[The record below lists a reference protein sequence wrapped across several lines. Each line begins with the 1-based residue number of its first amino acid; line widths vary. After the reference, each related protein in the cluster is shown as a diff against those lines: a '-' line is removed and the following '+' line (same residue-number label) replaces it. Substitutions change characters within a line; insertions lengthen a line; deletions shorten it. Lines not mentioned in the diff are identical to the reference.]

1 MAGPLRGRPVTER
14 ANVVQAQ
21 PLNNGGLFS
30 FAQQLPMGEGW
41 YAMYLRFNAVFVVG
55 TGTTPIAEG
64 ELLIIK
70 NVLLRTDRGELICN
84 LPGRALYKIA
94 TYKTC
99 EPPRKDAI
107 AAASATYRVTLPI
120 YFSDD
125 HLLRPNDTLLNTRWY
140 NSVTLQVTYGTVA
153 DLLTT
158 VGTSTVA
165 TTLDIELERSH
176 GALDPSVKQIGFT
189 SYDYDAPVDASVQ
202 QVVNLE
208 RGADMSIKRLY
219 IHSSTGGSA
228 GVPWSG
234 VNADTIQNVI
244 SVKDQTGLIEKERF
258 HAMIQD
264 VNKMDALLESVIA
277 GVEVI
282 DFVVDRSIT
291 SAMATGGK
299 SLLQYVWTN
308 QGGVGANSLV
318 TVTREM
324 IRSLKGPN

>member
-41 YAMYLRFNAVFVVG
+41 YALYLRFNLVLTVG
-55 TGTTPIAEG
+55 TGTTPISEG

-125 HLLRPNDTLLNTRWY
+125 RLLRPNDTLLNTRWY
-140 NSVTLQVTYGTVA
+140 NSCTLQVTYGSVA
-153 DLLTT
+153 DLL
-158 VGTSTVA
+158 GTPGTATVA
-165 TTLDIELERSH
+165 TNLDIEIERSH
-176 GALDPSVKQIGFT
+176 GALDPNVKQIGFT
-189 SYDYDAPVDASVQ
+189 SYDYDNPVDASVQ
-202 QVVNLE
+202 QFVNTE
-208 RGADMSIKRLY
+208 RGADMSIKRFY
-219 IHSSTGGSA
+219 IHSATGA
-228 GVPWSG
+228 TPGVPWSG
-234 VNADTIQNVI
+234 VNSDAIQNVV

-264 VNKMDALLESVIA
+264 VNKMDAFLESTIA

-282 DFVVDRSIT
+282 DFVIDRSIT

-299 SLLQYVWTN
+299 SLLQYTWTN
-308 QGGVGANSLV
+308 QAGQVANNNV